1 MDWRK
6 ARGVKLGILF
16 SQSTQRHIRK
26 SPGRVRIE
34 VYGLKHNLALA
45 QQIMERLGRS
55 EGIETVAPSIDTG
68 RLLIMFSEQEI
79 SVEQIIDKLRLI
91 EGSTLDN
98 SLPNQVQMTEQGYN
112 EVAVTTVEGESL
124 VSSTIS
130 HYPKI
135 LTIPNLKS
143 VSHNEIKNTR
153 IPLPLTLTVGGLGVL
168 AIKQLFWGKSA
179 LARSSTAFNLAAL
192 VAVASGY
199 SYFKKDA
206 TIGKDKLVNPE
217 FLIVTSALALALV
230 RENLV
235 VLAGLSIIQFLKWKR
250 DQLNLG
256 GVNRLAIPSEIKSYS
271 EKTSKVTALLAG
283 ATWAVTGNPLRG
295 VAVLLAGNPRVATI
309 PAQYT
314 WDQADFIARENGY
327 VIPENSSL
335 EELAQTSFIAIED
348 TSLIVREHWT
358 EIECVSKEED
368 ESKVWHLA
376 ASIMKKTGHS
386 WQDDVMQKARLS
398 GGTIRTA
405 FKVEQLAQ
413 GTKVKIQ
420 KAEVLMGSLRFLEQN
435 EVICNQYLLEV
446 KRKQKNG
453 FEVLCLAREKVFLG
467 LLVRKKEIVSNEFY
481 ESIHFLRQNNIK
493 VTVLHDSLNLN
504 TETLEQFGL
513 ETSWLGIRTETALER
528 IASLRQVGENVLI
541 IKGNKDNEDKEGVD
555 SLSGV
560 SSISIE
566 KVKDLNRTF
575 EYSQI
580 IKTTV
585 KQNFKVAKVWNSVGA
600 VLVIP
605 LAIVA
610 PIVNLLSDAITLSLL
625 ARSKRISES
634 FQKPSSTLKEAQAK
648 PSETSGKLQQPI
660 RKESGLLW
668 HAISNDN
675 IIQNFK
681 VDENQGL
688 TAEQVISHRER
699 FGLNKLEQKEQEPW
713 LMSYLGQFKEFTT
726 IILLGTSILALVTGS
741 WFDGLAMGSIL
752 LVNAAI
758 GTVQE
763 RKAERVIEALNQF
776 QPSQC
781 KVTREGENLEILGSE
796 LLPGDIVN
804 LEPGDKVPADI
815 RLLSSWNLEINE
827 AALTGESLPVTKNIQ
842 ILRGDCALAERKNM
856 LYLGTDVTRGKG
868 IGIVVRTGME
878 TEIGYLMSLMEGQES
893 VLTPLHEKVTS
904 ISKTFIKGAAFAGA
918 LVFIAGLLRGRPIGQ
933 IITTSITLAASAVPE
948 GLPVTITIALSA
960 GIFRMAKK
968 NALIRK
974 LSALETLGRTT
985 VICSDKTGTL
995 TKNEMTV
1002 KRVALISSSYA
1013 VEGNG
1018 YEPKG
1023 LITNVS
1029 PTNSTIKESI
1039 PDCPEL
1045 QQLARIA
1052 VLCNDSKLVQEK
1064 DSWTIKGD
1072 PTEGALL
1079 SFAAKFGLW
1088 QDKMI
1093 HWHRVHEVPFDSN
1106 SGTMNVVCKDTQ
1118 ADQDCFVFCKG
1129 SVEVVLNR
1137 CEWYQSNGEVHS
1149 LTEETKE
1156 LIHQQNETLAR
1167 DALRVLAFAY
1177 CPTDW
1182 IEGQTDEPKVID
1194 DQLIYVGLM
1203 GMMDPPK
1210 PDVEKSIREAY
1221 ALGVKPV
1228 MITGDHPITALAI
1241 AKELGIGDS
1250 NSKVLTGQ
1258 DLDQLTDEELVRTV
1272 EEISIFARVTP
1283 EHKLR
1288 IVTAYQKCGHIVAMT
1303 GDGVNDTPAIKQS
1316 NVGIAM
1322 GRTGTD
1328 VTKGTADMILKEDHF
1343 GSIIEG
1349 VKEGRTIIGN
1359 IRKAIGCLLTGN
1371 LAEVLVTAVAVIVG
1385 LPMPLVPIQ
1394 ILLMNL
1400 LTDAIP
1406 AMILAVN
1413 PGNKTKQTARQDIV
1427 DKELYYKVITRGIL
1441 LGAGSL
1447 GLFAT
1452 ALAAGAPLLVAQ
1464 TTAFAALVVGQLVQ
1478 TLSWRQEGSMESIK
1492 DSLKDRWLVGG
1503 LGASFVALFG
1513 AIYIPT
1519 AAGIFHTAP
1528 LMPQHWLYI
1537 LLVAGSVSVLSKP
1550 FLLLVSK
1557 KDQLDIAER
1566 KSPFLLNGNAQIIAT

>member
-1 MDWRK
+1 LEIL
-6 ARGVKLGILF
+6 LGHAK
-16 SQSTQRHIRK
+16 QRHIRK
-26 SPGRVRIE
+26 LPGRIRIE
-34 VYGLKHNLALA
+34 VVGLKRNLVLA
-45 QQIMERLGRS
+45 KQIIQLFYQC
-55 EGIETVAPSIDTG
+55 EGIEMVSPCIDTG
-68 RLLIMFSEQEI
+68 RLLLVFSEQKI
-79 SVEQIIDKLRLI
+79 SFEEIIDKLRLI
-91 EGSTLDN
+91 EMSAFNN
-98 SLPNQVQMTEQGYN
+98 SLYNQAQITEQAYK
-112 EVAVTTVEGESL
+112 EVAVTSTEGGTLASSNISCDPRSL
-124 VSSTIS
+124 TM
-130 HYPKI
+130 
-135 LTIPNLKS
+135 PNIKA
-143 VSHNEIKNTR
+143 VSHNPIIESENIKTQ
-153 IPLPLTLTVGGLGVL
+153 IPLPLTLSVGGLCVLGV
-168 AIKQLFWGKSA
+168 KQLFWGKSA
-179 LARSSTAFNLAAL
+179 IARSATAFNLAAL
-192 VAVASGY
+192 VAVGSGY
-199 SYFKKDA
+199 ALFTSDSSK
-206 TIGKDKLVNPE
+206 GKNKWMNPE
-217 FLIVTSALALALV
+217 FVLGASALALALV

-235 VLAGLSIIQFLKWKR
+235 VLAGLSLMLFLKWKR
-250 DQLNLG
+250 DQLKIG
-256 GVNRLAIPSEIKSYS
+256 RVNRPVISSEIKSYS
-271 EKTSKVTALLAG
+271 QKTSKVSTLLAG
-283 ATWAVTGNPLRG
+283 ATWAITRNPLVG
-295 VAVLLAGNPRVATI
+295 VAVLLAGNPRVATL

-314 WDQADFIARENGY
+314 WDQADFTARKNGY
-327 VIPENSSL
+327 VFPDNSSL
-335 EELAQTSFIAIED
+335 EELAVTNCVAIED
-348 TSLIVREHWT
+348 TSLIIREHLT
-358 EIECVSKEED
+358 EIQCISNEDD
-368 ESKVWHLA
+368 ESKVWQMA
-376 ASIMKKTGHS
+376 ASLMKKTGHS
-386 WQDDVMQKARLS
+386 WQEEVTQKAKLA

-413 GTKVKIQ
+413 GTKAQIQ
-420 KAEVLMGSLRFLEQN
+420 KAEVLMGSLKFLEQN
-435 EVICNQYLLEV
+435 GVICDHYLLEV
-446 KRKQKNG
+446 KRNRKKG
-453 FEVLCLAREKVFLG
+453 YEVLCFAREKVFLG
-467 LLVRKKEIVSNEFY
+467 FLVRKKEFVSNEFY
-481 ESIHFLRQNNIK
+481 ESIDYFRQNNIAI
-493 VTVLHDSLNLN
+493 TILNDSLNLSQEN
-504 TETLEQFGL
+504 LDQFGL
-513 ETSWLGIRTETALER
+513 KTSWLGISKATVLEE
-528 IASLRQVGENVLI
+528 IESSRQVGGNVLM
-541 IKGNKDNEDKEGVD
+541 IKGKNDFRDRD
-555 SLSGV
+555 YFPDV

-566 KVKDLNRTF
+566 KIKDLSRTIN
-575 EYSQI
+575 YSQN

-585 KQNFKVAKVWNSVGA
+585 QQNFKVAKFWNSMGA
-600 VLVIP
+600 VLAIP
-605 LAIVA
+605 LSITA
-610 PIVNLLSDAITLSLL
+610 PIVNLLSDALTLILL

-634 FQKPSSTLKEAQAK
+634 QDPSSTLKKVHSKACKTKTE
-648 PSETSGKLQQPI
+648 LQPI
-660 RKESGLLW
+660 RKESGIPW
-668 HAISNDN
+668 HATINDD

-681 VDENQGL
+681 VDVDQGL
-688 TAEQVISHRER
+688 TAEQVIAHRNN
-699 FGLNKLEQKEQEPW
+699 FGLNKLERKEQEPW

-726 IILLGTSILALVTGS
+726 LILLGTSLVALATGA

-752 LVNAAI
+752 LANAAI

-781 KVTREGENLEILGSE
+781 KVTREGIHLDILGSE

-804 LEPGDKVPADI
+804 LESGDRVPADI
-815 RLLSSWNLEINE
+815 RLLNSWNLEINE
-827 AALTGESLPVTKNIQ
+827 AALTGESLPIIKNPQ
-842 ILRGDCALAERKNM
+842 IVSKDCPLAERKNM

-878 TEIGYLMSLMEGQES
+878 TEIGYLVSLMEGQEK

-904 ISKTFIKGAAFAGA
+904 ISKKFIKGAALAGA
-918 LVFIAGLLRGRPIGQ
+918 LVFIAGLLRGRPIAQ
-933 IITTSITLAASAVPE
+933 IVTTSITLAASAVPE

-1002 KRVALISSSYA
+1002 KRVALISSLYA

-1029 PTNSTIKESI
+1029 STHSTINESI
-1039 PDCPEL
+1039 LDCPEL
-1045 QQLARIA
+1045 HQLARIA

-1064 DSWTIKGD
+1064 ESWTIKGD

-1079 SFAAKFGLW
+1079 SYAAKFGVW

-1118 ADQDCFVFCKG
+1118 ADQECFIFCKG
-1129 SVEVVLNR
+1129 SVEVVLDR
-1137 CEWYQSNGEVHS
+1137 CEWYQLNGELHP
-1149 LTEETKE
+1149 LTEETKA
-1156 LIHQQNETLAR
+1156 LIQQQNETLAR

-1177 CPTDW
+1177 CPTEW
-1182 IEGQTDEPKVID
+1182 IEGQPDEPKVID

-1210 PDVEKSIREAY
+1210 PEVEKSIREAY

-1228 MITGDHPITALAI
+1228 MITGDHPITAIAI
-1241 AKELGIGDS
+1241 AKELGIGDA
-1250 NSKVLTGQ
+1250 NTKVLTGQ
-1258 DLDQLTDEELVRTV
+1258 DLDRLSDEELGRIV

-1328 VTKGTADMILKEDHF
+1328 VTKATADMILKEDHF

-1349 VKEGRTIIGN
+1349 VKVGRTIIGN

-1413 PGNKTKQTARQDIV
+1413 PGNKTKQTVRQDIV
-1427 DKELYYKVITRGIL
+1427 DKELYAKVITRGIL

-1478 TLSWRQEGSMESIK
+1478 TLSWRQEGSKESIK
-1492 DSLKDRWLVGG
+1492 DSFKDRYLVGG
-1503 LGASFVALFG
+1503 LGASFLALLG
-1513 AIYIPT
+1513 AIYIPA
-1519 AAGIFHTAP
+1519 AAGFFHTAP

-1537 LLVAGSVSVLSKP
+1537 LLVAGSVSILSKP

-1557 KDQLDIAER
+1557 ENLAGAR
-1566 KSPFLLNGNAQIIAT
+1566 RHCLRTC

>member
-1 MDWRK
+1 
-6 ARGVKLGILF
+6 LTILF
-16 SQSTQRHIRK
+16 SQSTQRHVRK
-26 SPGRVRIE
+26 LPGRVRIE

-45 QQIMERLGRS
+45 QLIMERLGQS
-55 EGIETVAPSIDTG
+55 EGMERVSPCIDTG
-68 RLLIMFSEQEI
+68 RLLIMYREEKI
-79 SVEQIIDKLRLI
+79 SVKEIIDKLELI
-91 EGSTLDN
+91 EVSTLDN
-98 SLPNQVQMTEQGYN
+98 
-112 EVAVTTVEGESL
+112 EVAATTTEGGNL
-124 VSSTIS
+124 ASTNLNS
-130 HYPKI
+130 QM
-135 LTIPNLKS
+135 LTIPNLKI
-143 VSHNEIKNTR
+143 VSPNQIVQSQIRNTQ
-153 IPLPLTLTVGGLGVL
+153 IPLPLALSVGGLGVL
-168 AIKQLFWGKSA
+168 AVKQLFWGKSI
-179 LARSSTAFNLAAL
+179 LARSSTAFNLATL
-192 VAVASGY
+192 VTVASGY
-199 SYFKKDA
+199 SYFKRDDFK
-206 TIGKDKLVNPE
+206 GKDKLINPE
-217 FLIVTSALALALV
+217 FILGASALALALV

-235 VLAGLSIIQFLKWKR
+235 VLAGLSIMQFLNWKR
-250 DQLNLG
+250 DQLNLDR
-256 GVNRLAIPSEIKSYS
+256 VNRPAIPSEIKSYS
-271 EKTSKVTALLAG
+271 EKTSKVSTLLAG
-283 ATWAVTGNPLRG
+283 ATWAFTGSPLRG

-314 WDQADFIARENGY
+314 WDKADLTAREKGY
-327 VIPENSSL
+327 MIPENSSL
-335 EELAQTSFIAIED
+335 EQLAATNCIAIED
-348 TSLIVREHWT
+348 TSLIIREDLS
-358 EIECVSKEED
+358 EIECISDKND
-368 ESKVWHLA
+368 EFKVWHLA

-386 WQDDVMQKARLS
+386 WHDEVTQEAKLA

-405 FKVEQLAQ
+405 FKVEQSEQ
-413 GTKVKIQ
+413 GTKAKIQ
-420 KAEVLMGSLRFLEQN
+420 KVEVLMGSLKFLEQN
-435 EVICNQYLLEV
+435 EVMCDPYLLEV

-453 FEVLCLAREKVFLG
+453 FEVLCLARDKIFLG

-481 ESIHFLRQNNIK
+481 ESIDYLRQNNIK
-493 VTVLHDSLNLN
+493 IDVLNDSLNLSQ
-504 TETLEQFGL
+504 EILDQFGL
-513 ETSWLGIRTETALER
+513 KTSNLGIRKETVIER
-528 IASLRQVGENVLI
+528 IASLRQAGENVLM
-541 IKGNKDNEDKEGVD
+541 IKGNKDNEDKEFIDLLGVPY
-555 SLSGV
+555 
-560 SSISIE
+560 ISIE
-566 KVKDLNRTF
+566 KANDLSRTL
-575 EYSQI
+575 EYSRK

-585 KQNFKVAKVWNSVGA
+585 QQNFKVAKVWNSVGTVLA
-600 VLVIP
+600 IPLVI
-605 LAIVA
+605 AA
-610 PIVNLLSDAITLSLL
+610 PIINLLSDAVTLVLL
-625 ARSKRISES
+625 SRSKRISES
-634 FQKPSSTLKEAQAK
+634 FEKPSSTLQ
-648 PSETSGKLQQPI
+648 ETHTKVRETKAKLQPIPI

-668 HAISNDN
+668 HAISNED

-681 VDENQGL
+681 VDLDCGL
-688 TAEQVISHRER
+688 TAEQAIVHREK
-699 FGLNKLEQKEQEPW
+699 FGLNKLEHKEQEPW

-726 IILLGTSILALVTGS
+726 LILLGTSILALVTGS

-752 LVNAAI
+752 LANAAI

-763 RKAERVIEALNQF
+763 RKAERVIEALSQF

-781 KVTREGENLEILGSE
+781 KVTREGKHLEILGSE

-804 LEPGDKVPADI
+804 LEPGDRVPADI
-815 RLLSSWNLEINE
+815 RLLNSWNLEINE
-827 AALTGESLPVTKNIQ
+827 AALTGESLPVIKNIQ
-842 ILRGDCALAERKNM
+842 LLSGDCPLAERKNM

-878 TEIGYLMSLMEGQES
+878 TEIGYLMSLMEGQEK

-904 ISKTFIKGAAFAGA
+904 ISKKFIKGAAFAGA
-918 LVFIAGLLRGRPIGQ
+918 IVFIAGLLRGRPITQ

-968 NALIRK
+968 DALIRK

-1002 KRVALISSSYA
+1002 KRVGLISSSYT

-1023 LITNVS
+1023 LITKVS
-1029 PTNSTIKESI
+1029 SGNSLINEQSL
-1039 PDCPEL
+1039 DCSEL
-1045 QQLARIA
+1045 HQLAKIA

-1064 DSWTIKGD
+1064 KSWTIKGD

-1079 SFAAKFGLW
+1079 SFAAKFDVW
-1088 QDKMI
+1088 QDKMV
-1093 HWHRVHEVPFDSN
+1093 HWHRVHEIPFDSN
-1106 SGTMNVVCKDTQ
+1106 SGTMNVVCKDTE

-1129 SVEVVLNR
+1129 SVEVVLDR
-1137 CEWYQSNGEVHS
+1137 CEWYQSNGEIHP

-1156 LIHQQNETLAR
+1156 LIHQQNEAFAR

-1177 CPTDW
+1177 CPTEW
-1182 IEGQTDEPKVID
+1182 IEGQPNEPKVID

-1210 PDVEKSIREAY
+1210 PEVEKSIREAY

-1228 MITGDHPITALAI
+1228 MITGDHPITAMAI

-1258 DLDQLTDEELVRTV
+1258 ELDRLTDEELVRTV

-1413 PGNKTKQTARQDIV
+1413 PGNKTKLTARQDIV
-1427 DKELYYKVITRGIL
+1427 DKELYAKVITRGIL
-1441 LGAGSL
+1441 LGVGSL

-1452 ALAAGAPLLVAQ
+1452 ALAAGTPLLVAQ
-1464 TTAFAALVVGQLVQ
+1464 TVAFAALVVGQLVQ
-1478 TLSWRQEGSMESIK
+1478 TLSWRQEGSKENIK

-1503 LGASFVALFG
+1503 LGASFLALLG

-1519 AAGIFHTAP
+1519 AAGFFHTAP

-1537 LLVAGSVSVLSKP
+1537 LLVAGSVSILSKP

-1557 KDQLDIAER
+1557 KEQWGLGNG
-1566 KSPFLLNGNAQIIAT
+1566 KSPHLLNGNAPIVLA